1 MTVNKTK
8 LPFSY
13 EAWRRP
19 VGPAEGQSRSAES
32 TEPDEARN
40 EIRVP
45 FVSPPPLIPRVFPG
59 L

>member
-1 MTVNKTK
+1 MTVNEAK
-8 LPFSY
+8 LPFPY
-13 EAWRRP
+13 DAWRQP
-19 VGPAEGQSRSAES
+19 VGPAEGRSRSAEPI
-32 TEPDEARN
+32 EPDEAGN